1 MSELTQPEFVDI
13 EITSEYGYN
22 LEGIQETLTNNILH
36 MRALFE
42 SANFLSSELE
52 LIGEEFV
59 STATKFAQAQG
70 LGGGGTSLLAWG
82 SAPKNKFGTVTGP
95 QALKGIVSQ
104 KGPTGNLINHIKYQI
119 IGGDK
124 DIVFYNDAQNSRNQY
139 YAGHIEYGFHD
150 RGGGL
155 VPARPFMRPALYAVA
170 DASRGRIQR
179 TMKAYLEQMWAMESL
194 KFGYPVTPKGN
205 YRKFY
210 QLHENPSAK
219 GYGKYTS
226 SGLPKGRIRESTS
239 MKQRMAATVNRSGKN
254 NQKYTQAVS
263 SRMGSKGGWYRGYS
277 GRVIYK
283 NGQWI
288 RQYSNSETSKSDTRW
303 IKSPKNSNS
312 PKNTQ
317 ISGSQKDSSKKG
329 LNQKTTSN
337 NYEKSRIGKQRAQ
350 QNVMASLIGR
360 R

>member
-1 MSELTQPEFVDI
+1 MSNNVPEYFDI

-22 LEGIQETLTNNILH
+22 LQEIQETLTNNIFH
-36 MRALFE
+36 MRAIFE
-42 SANFLSSELE
+42 SGDFLPSELE
-52 LIGEEFV
+52 LIGAEFV
-59 STATKFAQAQG
+59 STAKKFAEAQG

-82 SAPKNKFGTVTGP
+82 SAPKNKFGTTTGP
-95 QALKGIVSQ
+95 ATLNGIVPA

-119 IGGDK
+119 VGGNK
-124 DIVFYNDAQNSRNQY
+124 DIVFYNDAQNSRGQY
-139 YAGHIEYGFHD
+139 YAGHIEFGFHD

-170 DASRGRIQR
+170 DASRGRITR

-194 KFGYPVTPKGN
+194 KFGNAITPKGH
-205 YRKFY
+205 YRKFFE
-210 QLHENPSAK
+210 LHENPSAK

-226 SGLPKGRIRESTS
+226 SGLPKGRIAESTT
-239 MKQRMAATVNRSGKN
+239 MKQRMAATVNRSGLN
-254 NQKYTQAVS
+254 NQKYTQNVS

-283 NGQWI
+283 NGQWT
-288 RQYSNSETSKSDTRW
+288 RQYSNSETSKSNTKW
-303 IKSPKNSNS
+303 TNPPKISNS
-312 PKNTQ
+312 QRNTQ
-317 ISGSQKDSSKKG
+317 ISGSKKDSSGKG

-337 NYEKSRIGKQRAQ
+337 NYENSRIGRQRAQ
-350 QNVMASLIGR
+350 QNVMASLLGR